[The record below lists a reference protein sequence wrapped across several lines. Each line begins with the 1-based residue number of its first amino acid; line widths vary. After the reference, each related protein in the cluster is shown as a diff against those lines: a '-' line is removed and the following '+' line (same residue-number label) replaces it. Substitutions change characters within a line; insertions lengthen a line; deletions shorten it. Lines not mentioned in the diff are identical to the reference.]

1 MQRLSA
7 FFLMAC
13 ITGAGYGET
22 WLVAPFSNRSAD
34 PQLDWLGE
42 SAAET
47 IRESLA
53 DFKTPVVSREQR
65 LDAVKRLS
73 MRPNVPV
80 SLATLIKVAE
90 KTGAQRLIHG
100 EVFFTPAAEPTP
112 LVAVVV
118 AGKAEVEPVQSRG
131 TLRVV
136 ARVMDIARPAQLG
149 EFAESGP
156 LEDLP
161 SIQANLAW
169 RILQLLQVAN
179 LPVRREF
186 RKGRVTVKVPALE
199 SYMRGLAASTPEAQ
213 HRYFTQAARLDPSFT
228 HPRYHLGKMHFKADN
243 YREAVTW
250 LSEIGRDASYY
261 LDVQFMLGL
270 SQFELSDFEAS
281 RKAFEEVAAQSPTP
295 EAWNNLAA
303 AQARLGMA
311 EAFDNFRKAL
321 EARPGDP
328 DFHFNTGYMLWKRG
342 EFSVAA
348 ERFRA
353 ALDRLPGDED
363 ALYLLGRCLKSSG
376 TRPGDIRTEGL
387 LRLKEA
393 AEEIK

>member
-1 MQRLSA
+1 MRLPGLVFLLA
-7 FFLMAC
+7 FL
-13 ITGAGYGET
+13 TQAGWAET
-22 WLVAPFSNRSAD
+22 WLVAPFGNRSTD

-53 DFKTPVVSREQR
+53 DFKAPVVSREQR
-65 LDAVKRLS
+65 LDAMKRLS
-73 MRPNVPV
+73 MPLYAAV
-80 SLATLIKVAE
+80 SLATWIKVSE
-90 KTGAQRLIHG
+90 KTGADRLIHG
-100 EVFFTPAAEPTP
+100 EVHFTPAPEAPP
-112 LVAVVV
+112 PPVAVI
-118 AGKAEVEPVQSRG
+118 GKADSEPVPSRG

-136 ARVMDIARPAQLG
+136 ARVTDIMRPAQLG
-149 EFAESGP
+149 EFVESGP
-156 LEDLP
+156 LEELP

-169 RILQLLQVAN
+169 RILQLAKVAQ

-213 HRYFTQAARLDPSFT
+213 HRYFTQAARLDPTFS
-228 HPRYHLGKMHFKADN
+228 HPRYYLGKMHFKADN

-250 LSEIGRDASYY
+250 LADIAREAPYY
-261 LDVQFMLGL
+261 LEVQFMVGL
-270 SQFELSDFEAS
+270 SQFELSEFEAS
-281 RKAFEEVAAQSPTP
+281 RQAFEEVVAQAPTP

-303 AQARLGMA
+303 AQARLGIGD
-311 EAFDNFRKAL
+311 AFDNFRKAL
-321 EARPGDP
+321 DARPGDP
-328 DFHFNTGYMLWKRG
+328 DFHFNMGYMLWKRG
-342 EFSVAA
+342 EFLAAA

-353 ALDRLPGDED
+353 SLDRLPGDED

-387 LRLKEA
+387 LRLKES